1 MKKILTCS
9 IALAGLALAST
20 AFGQACVPSTG
31 TPALTGANS
40 NTTTA
45 PYDTC
50 SAIDALVQMCSSS
63 GTSAATDAIFAMTLG
78 PGAISGNL
86 TVNTSVPTY
95 ELYIALMQGA
105 CSGASPC
112 PREGFAAAPGGPAS
126 IDLTGLPA
134 GQYFLAVTSFTAGQC
149 GSITIG
155 LPTLPVTMQGFTV
168 E

>member
-9 IALAGLALAST
+9 IAIAGLALAGS
-20 AFGQACVPSTG
+20 AFGQACVTSAG
-31 TPALTGANS
+31 APAFTGANS

-50 SAIDALVQMCSSS
+50 NAIDALAQMCTSS
-63 GTSAATDAIFAMTLG
+63 GTSAAVDAIFSVTLG

-86 TVNTSVPTY
+86 TVHTSVPTY
-95 ELYIALMQGA
+95 ELYIAMMQGA

-112 PREGFAAAPGGPAS
+112 PREGFASGPGADAT

-134 GQYFLAVTSFTAGQC
+134 GQYYLAVTSFTAGQC
-149 GSITIG
+149 GNVTID
-155 LPTLPVTMQGFTV
+155 LPTLPVTLTGFSV